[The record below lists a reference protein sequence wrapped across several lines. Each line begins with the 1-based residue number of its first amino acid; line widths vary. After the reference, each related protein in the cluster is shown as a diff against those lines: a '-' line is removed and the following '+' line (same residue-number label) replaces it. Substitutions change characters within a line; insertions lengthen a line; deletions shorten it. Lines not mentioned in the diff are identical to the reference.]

1 MTTPFATDDAR
12 WAAVTSRDPA
22 ADGVFFYGVRS
33 TGIYCRPTCPARRPS
48 RSRVAFFETTEAAE
62 AQGFRPCRRCR
73 PGEADGVVAQ
83 VRRLLDTA
91 DPPPSLRG
99 LGEAVGLS
107 PSHLQRLFKRA
118 TGLSPK
124 QYADAR
130 RAERLKSGLR
140 QGATVTAALYDA
152 GYGSS
157 RALYDKAGEHLGMSP
172 GVYRRG
178 GLGVTVRFTVADTPL
193 GPMLLAATPKGICAL
208 RFGGGVPERAGPDG
222 PGPGPI
228 SGSDREDLL
237 GGLREE
243 FPKATLVEDEGDL
256 NQCVQ
261 AVISYLRGERRRLDL
276 TADLTADLAAT
287 AFQQKV
293 WKALQG
299 IPYGETRSYAEV
311 AEVIGRP
318 TAARAVAQACATN
331 PVALV
336 VPCHRV
342 VRADGGLAGYR
353 WGADRK
359 RRLLEQEGA
368 VRERPEERAQARARR
383 AARPPRRPRR

>member
-1 MTTPFATDDAR
+1 VTRPPSSDDAR

-48 RSRVAFFETTEAAE
+48 RSKVAFFETTEAAE

-73 PGEADGVVAQ
+73 PGEAKGGPGAPPGADQGIVAR
-83 VRRLLDTA
+83 VRHLLDTA
-91 DPPPSLRG
+91 DPPPSLG
-99 LGEAVGLS
+99 ELSEAVGLS

-130 RAERLKSGLR
+130 RVEQLKSGLR

-157 RALYDKAGEHLGMSP
+157 RALYDKAGERLGMSP
-172 GVYRRG
+172 GAYRRG
-178 GLGVTVRFTVADTPL
+178 GLGVTVRFTLADTPL
-193 GPMLLAATPKGICAL
+193 GPMLLAATTKGICAL
-208 RFGGGVPERAGPDG
+208 RFAGGAPERAGVGGPD
-222 PGPGPI
+222 PGPVSGP
-228 SGSDREDLL
+228 DREDLL
-237 GGLREE
+237 RGLREE
-243 FPKATLVEDEGDL
+243 FSKATLVEDARGLDRP
-256 NQCVQ
+256 VQ
-261 AVISYLRGERRRLDL
+261 AVLSYLRGDQHRLDL
-276 TADLTADLAAT
+276 TADLAPT

-293 WKALQG
+293 WKALQA

-311 AEVIGRP
+311 AEAIGRP
-318 TAARAVAQACATN
+318 TATRAVARACAAN

-368 VRERPEERAQARARR
+368 VRERPE
-383 AARPPRRPRR
+383 